1 MADSQSSQ
9 LPEDELTVP
18 RAPLNKMI
26 KELLPNVRVAND
38 ARELI
43 LNCCTEFIQ
52 LVSSEANDIC
62 NKQAKKTISPEH
74 ALQALD
80 SLGFGDYLQECKSV
94 LEECKTV
101 AAKKRKASTRLENLG
116 IPEEELLR
124 QQQELFEKARQEQ
137 AAIEHQEWLQL
148 QAAQAAQAQQQ
159 GLQPGMQPGMQP
171 VAATGGNLQSYQV
184 AEGIPQHGAVPS
196 LNLPSSGAGQLP
208 TESASN
214 QQIPPS

>member
-1 MADSQSSQ
+1 MAEAQTSQV
-9 LPEDELTVP
+9 PDEELTVP

-43 LNCCTEFIQ
+43 LDCCTEFIQ

-62 NKQAKKTISPEH
+62 NRQAKKTISPEH

-80 SLGFGDYLQECKSV
+80 SLGFGDYLHECKSV

-101 AAKKRKASTRLENLG
+101 AAKKRRASTRLENLG

-137 AAIEHQEWLQL
+137 AAIEQQEWLQL
-148 QAAQAAQAQQQ
+148 QAAQVAQAQEQAGPAAAAGGHFPPFTASEGIAHPVGISYYQ
-159 GLQPGMQPGMQP
+159 QPGDR
-171 VAATGGNLQSYQV
+171 
-184 AEGIPQHGAVPS
+184 
-196 LNLPSSGAGQLP
+196 AGQLP

-214 QQIPPS
+214 QPLPPP

>member
-1 MADSQSSQ
+1 MADPQSSQ

-74 ALQALD
+74 ALQGKVKQTD
-80 SLGFGDYLQECKSV
+80 KYL
-94 LEECKTV
+94 
-101 AAKKRKASTRLENLG
+101 
-116 IPEEELLR
+116 LL
-124 QQQELFEKARQEQ
+124 
-137 AAIEHQEWLQL
+137 
-148 QAAQAAQAQQQ
+148 
-159 GLQPGMQPGMQP
+159 
-171 VAATGGNLQSYQV
+171 
-184 AEGIPQHGAVPS
+184 
-196 LNLPSSGAGQLP
+196 
-208 TESASN
+208 
-214 QQIPPS
+214 